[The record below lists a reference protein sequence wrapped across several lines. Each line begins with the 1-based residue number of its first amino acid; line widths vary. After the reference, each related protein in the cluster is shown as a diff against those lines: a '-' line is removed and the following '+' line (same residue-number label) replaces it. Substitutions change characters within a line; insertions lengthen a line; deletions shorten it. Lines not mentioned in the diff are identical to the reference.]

1 VKTQRLPAQGIA
13 VGSEKKVVLIDLSG
27 EVIEKLPRFTLAGSP
42 GARDVWL
49 ARGRD
54 YYRLAQRRGL
64 VVPVAGSRARSQ
76 RHQVNDVPKLSA
88 PSESRVKGIGVVGR
102 WWYGF
107 EFGGEATLAQWLGE
121 CEIAT
126 AYWSTPGGRLE
137 IITGGN
143 DLSRAPQSLALGWST
158 RGEAVVLLQESG
170 CGVSGDTP
178 GIYLFS
184 SPGEGKLLFP
194 IERNASAV
202 MWSKT

>member
-1 VKTQRLPAQGIA
+1 MK
-13 VGSEKKVVLIDLSG
+13 
-27 EVIEKLPRFTLAGSP
+27 
-42 GARDVWL
+42 
-49 ARGRD
+49 
-54 YYRLAQRRGL
+54 GL
-64 VVPVAGSRARSQ
+64 
-76 RHQVNDVPKLSA
+76 
-88 PSESRVKGIGVVGR
+88 GVVGR

-107 EFGGEATLAQWLGE
+107 ESGGEATLAQWLGE

-126 AYWSTPGGRLE
+126 AYWATSGGELE

-158 RGEAVVLLQESG
+158 SGEAVVLLQESG
-170 CGVSGDTP
+170 CGLSSDTP

-202 MWSKT
+202 MWSQT